1 MKLELFLDKINEYA
15 VNVLSTKAKSWP
27 AKFMIGAG
35 VVAMRQKASE
45 FIRAAGLVSAE
56 GDIDISSL
64 HNIVSS
70 GFKTAGHVDLFG
82 GVLGFDPEDAEDF
95 FSYIR

>member
-15 VNVLSTKAKSWP
+15 VNVLSSKAKSWP

-35 VVAMRQKASE
+35 AVAMRQKASD
-45 FIRAAGLVSAE
+45 FISAAGLVNAD
-56 GDIDISSL
+56 GDIDVSLL

-70 GFKTAGHVDLFG
+70 GFKTAGHIDLFG
-82 GVLGFDPEDAEDF
+82 GILGFDPEDAEDF

>member
-1 MKLELFLDKINEYA
+1 MKLEIFLDKINEYA
-15 VNVLSTKAKSWP
+15 VNVLATKAKSWP

-35 VVAMRQKASE
+35 AVAMRQKASD
-45 FIRAAGLVSAE
+45 FISATGLVNAE
-56 GDIDISSL
+56 GNIDVSSL

-70 GFKTAGHVDLFG
+70 GFKTAGHIDLFG

>member
-15 VNVLSTKAKSWP
+15 VNVLAVKAKSWP

-35 VVAMRQKASE
+35 AVAMRQKASD
-45 FIRAAGLVSAE
+45 FIGATGLVNAE
-56 GDIDISSL
+56 GNVDVPSL

-70 GFKTAGHVDLFG
+70 GFKTAGHIDLFG

>member
-1 MKLELFLDKINEYA
+1 MKLELLLDKLNEYA
-15 VNVLSTKAKSWP
+15 VNVLSAKAKSWP

-35 VVAMRQKASE
+35 VVAMRQKARE
-45 FIRAAGLVSAE
+45 FISAAGLVSAE

>member
-1 MKLELFLDKINEYA
+1 MKLELFLDKLNEYA
-15 VNVLSTKAKSWP
+15 VNVLAAKAKSWP
-27 AKFMIGAG
+27 AKFMLGAG
-35 VVAMRQKASE
+35 AVAMRKKASD
-45 FIRAAGLVSAE
+45 FISATGLVNAE
-56 GDIDISSL
+56 GDIDVASL

-70 GFKTAGHVDLFG
+70 GFKTAGHIDLFG

>member
-45 FIRAAGLVSAE
+45 FIRATGLVSAE
-56 GDIDISSL
+56 GDIDIPSL

>member
-15 VNVLSTKAKSWP
+15 VNVLSAKAKSWP

-45 FIRAAGLVSAE
+45 FIRAAGLVSTE
-56 GDIDISSL
+56 GDVDISSL

>member
-35 VVAMRQKASE
+35 AVAMRQKASE
-45 FIRAAGLVSAE
+45 FIRAAGLVNAE
-56 GDIDISSL
+56 DNIDVSSL

-70 GFKTAGHVDLFG
+70 GFKTAGHIDLFG